1 MSVPE
6 KLKIILNSS
15 GATGEFSEGEQ
26 VLLGVAFV
34 SHPVAALPLAAWPCD
49 FPSAENDEVIAR
61 DKANIPS
68 PWNGQC
74 PPPAELR
81 GKAWGTQTHTGLT
94 RTRREPRGRKERR
107 RLPGGRR
114 RGGDERAGVR
124 AAPRARRVPRRPAD
138 QGCLGEGRCPVII
151 PPQRKPFCRFEMFVN
166 RLLRCC
172 LVWVLPLFNSYG
184 AADFYCS

>member
-34 SHPVAALPLAAWPCD
+34 SHPVAALPLAAWPCH

-107 RLPGGRR
+107 HLPGGRR
-114 RGGDERAGVR
+114 RGGTSGPGSALLRGHGASPSALRIR
-124 AAPRARRVPRRPAD
+124 AA
-138 QGCLGEGRCPVII
+138 
-151 PPQRKPFCRFEMFVN
+151 
-166 RLLRCC
+166 
-172 LVWVLPLFNSYG
+172 
-184 AADFYCS
+184 